1 MNSINSK
8 KEHSWQILWNEFLYG
23 DRIRSYIWMVILLL
37 LTAGSGVVFCCL
49 LLSSCTND
57 ALPTDD
63 DATTG
68 TTTATGPLIVGNLG
82 VDGSSTAPAPGS
94 SGASPTTR
102 FAEGTGSAN
111 APWQNGDYIVVS
123 ARELSDHGGSGQPI
137 SGTYIYKVSAGGSTG
152 TWQWEDNGHT
162 GDDSHTPSLDNRQ
175 LYVERLDPEEPIQIE
190 SWHGLASWKGSTD
203 YLDQSDKNKYLLQDY
218 LLCTPAT
225 LSGRTLSGTLQH
237 QRVDLVLRVTDS
249 DAPNASPDYGNRL
262 PQDAVL
268 KLAGGTPANSDKQNI
283 ITAWREGSATGADGK
298 TVTTYRALVAL
309 EDVPGITST
318 TTGSSGEM
326 SEGTVSP
333 GSLLGTMT
341 YTATNASGGPA
352 QKTLRITYSVK
363 ESGSSADAVIS
374 RGKRINVSA
383 TFRDISALDATATL
397 TEWTD
402 TGAGDSGTGLL
413 LKSVGKGANG
423 QPIYELSTAKELKT
437 FAQLVNGEGDF
448 SGKQNPAANARLAAD
463 IDLSSICGE
472 GKGSWTPIGKVYNY
486 TGHFDGQGHTVKN
499 LWLNGNYAYAGFF
512 GCIGSGGSITRLRVE
527 AAKMENTN
535 SFLNSYTG
543 MLAGENRGT
552 ITACSAAGEVK
563 GTNTYEES
571 LEMRNAYGQNYVG
584 GLVGWNYSGSITACY
599 ATGNATGSCKGQNYT
614 GGLVGWN
621 LSGSDTS
628 SGTIT
633 ACYATGNVTGSS
645 NNGNNNAGGLV
656 GSNSGSLLYCATP
669 QSNAWGN
676 SYGYT
681 TTGTKSGSSD
691 CGSFSSI
698 RGIVASSAAQ
708 TTWGK
713 SLAADGTLQNDAN
726 GPRKLNGTWDAIAGE
741 SGTSGAIWKSA
752 DDSGSGLPGSADNT
766 GHLKLWWEE
775 E

>member
-57 ALPTDD
+57 ALPIDD

-68 TTTATGPLIVGNLG
+68 TTATTGPLIVGNLG
-82 VDGSSTAPAPGS
+82 VDGSSTAPASGS

-111 APWQNGDYIVVS
+111 APWQDGDYIVVS
-123 ARELSDHGGSGQPI
+123 ATELSDHGGSGQPI

-175 LYVERLDPEEPIQIE
+175 LYVERLNPEEPIQIE

-249 DAPNASPDYGNRL
+249 DAPNASPAYGNRL

-268 KLAGGTPANSDKQNI
+268 RLAGGTPANSDKQNI

-318 TTGSSGEM
+318 TTGSGGEM

-423 QPIYELSTAKELKT
+423 QPIYELSTAEELKA
-437 FAQLVNGEGDF
+437 FAQLVDGEGDF
-448 SGKQNPAANARLAAD
+448 SGMKNPAANARLAAD

-472 GKGSWTPIGKVYNY
+472 GKGSWTPIGKNNEYYTY

-499 LWLNGNYAYAGFF
+499 LWLNDSYKYAGFF
-512 GCIGSGGSITRLRVE
+512 GYIGSGGSVTQLRVE
-527 AAKMENTN
+527 AAKMENTR
-535 SFLNSYTG
+535 SSSNSYTG
-543 MLAGENRGT
+543 VLAGYNQGT
-552 ITACSAAGEVK
+552 ITAACSAAGEVK
-563 GTNTYEES
+563 GTNTYEYPLDGGTEG
-571 LEMRNAYGQNYVG
+571 YGYNYVG
-584 GLVGWNYSGSITACY
+584 GLVGQNNRGTITACY

-614 GGLVGWN
+614 GGLVGQN
-621 LSGSDTS
+621 LSNSL
-628 SGTIT
+628 IT

-645 NNGNNNAGGLV
+645 NNENNYAGGLV
-656 GSNSGSLLYCATP
+656 GSNIGSLLYCATP
-669 QSNAWGN
+669 QNNAVGTG
-676 SYGYT
+676 SGT

-708 TTWGK
+708 TAWGK
-713 SLAADGTLQNDAN
+713 SLAADGTLQKDAN
-726 GPRKLNGTWDAIAGE
+726 GPRKLDGTWDAIAGE

-752 DDSGSGLPGSADNT
+752 DDSGSGLSGSAENT